1 MVKTPCFQCR
11 GRGFDPWSGNL
22 GPTAVWCGK
31 KKKISFISKTK
42 HGLRDSGLGFGGKR
56 SGLEAQ
62 SSVSMVPTPLMPLV
76 MLKSELEACFLLE
89 RVSGP
94 ASAPWLDQQV

>member
-1 MVKTPCFQCR
+1 M
-11 GRGFDPWSGNL
+11 
-22 GPTAVWCGK
+22 WCGK